1 MSSAP
6 APGEVTRLL
15 QLWSGGDRDALE
27 RLIPLVY
34 GELRRL
40 AGRYMRRER
49 PDHTLEPTA
58 VVHEAFLRLIEQ
70 KNVSWKNR
78 AHFFGV
84 AAQAMR
90 RVLVDHARRHKADK
104 RGGVWTCALTLA
116 EPASPEGT
124 PPVDLIALDLALS
137 QLAAFDE
144 EKARVVELRYFGGLT
159 FEETAE
165 VIGASPSTVR
175 RDWKAARAWLH
186 RELSAEAP

>member
-6 APGEVTRLL
+6 APGDVTRLL

-40 AGRYMRRER
+40 AGRYMKRER
-49 PDHTLEPTA
+49 PNHTLEPTA

-104 RGGVWTCALTLA
+104 RGGVGTCALTLA
-116 EPASPEGT
+116 EPASPAGT
-124 PPVDLIALDLALS
+124 QPVDLIALDLALS

-159 FEETAE
+159 VEETAE

-175 RDWKAARAWLH
+175 RDWKAARVWLH

>member
-6 APGEVTRLL
+6 APGDVTRLL

-27 RLIPLVY
+27 RLVPLVY

-40 AGRYMRRER
+40 AGRYMKRER
-49 PDHTLEPTA
+49 PNHTLEPTA

-90 RVLVDHARRHKADK
+90 RVLVDHARRHKANK
-104 RGGVWTCALTLA
+104 RGGVRTCALTLA
-116 EPASPEGT
+116 EPASPAGT
-124 PPVDLIALDLALS
+124 QPVDLIALDLALS

-159 FEETAE
+159 VEETAE

-175 RDWKAARAWLH
+175 RDWKAARVWLH
-186 RELSAEAP
+186 RELSPEAP